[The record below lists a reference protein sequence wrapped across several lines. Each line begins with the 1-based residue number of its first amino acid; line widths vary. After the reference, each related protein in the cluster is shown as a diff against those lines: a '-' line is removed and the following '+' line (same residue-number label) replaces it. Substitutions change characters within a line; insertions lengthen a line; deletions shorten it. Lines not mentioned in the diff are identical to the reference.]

1 MAKKL
6 INKEEA
12 FIFKTNEGDTMDLND
27 FKEPGFYHSIV
38 GAKNAP
44 EYSTPS
50 MFFVYSDKDKNMIVQ
65 FFISYFYATQL
76 KLYTRFYTL
85 STWTSWITI

>member
-12 FIFKTNEGDTMDLND
+12 FIFKTDEGDTMNLND
-27 FKEPGFYHSIV
+27 FKEPGFYHSIAN
-38 GAKNAP
+38 AKNAP
-44 EYSTPS
+44 GNSNPS
-50 MFFVYSDKDKNMIVQ
+50 MFFVYSDKDKHMIIQ
-65 FFISYFYATQL
+65 FFISYFYETKI

-85 STWTSWITI
+85 STWSNWITI